1 MASHRRMI
9 VMRHAKSSWANPL
22 QSDHART
29 LNEKGRSDALLIAKT
44 LETRNWIPDVVY
56 LSDSERTRETMQR
69 MRIHL
74 DDAKEYILSELY
86 HATLMDVV
94 SALGDSLEGECPM
107 LLGHNPG
114 WEMMV
119 DWLSGSSIS
128 LQSGSVTLLER
139 TVDETLWHEK
149 GTWSLVELIL
159 PSNLL

>member
-29 LNEKGRSDALLIAKT
+29 LNERGRSDAPMVAKN
-44 LETRNWIPDVVY
+44 LVTRSWIPDVVY

-69 MRIHL
+69 MRTQFN
-74 DDAKEYILSELY
+74 DTKEFILPELY
-86 HATLMDVV
+86 LATLMDVV
-94 SALGDSLEGECPM
+94 GALGDTLEGECPM

-119 DWLSGSSIS
+119 DWLSDSSIS
-128 LQSGSVTLLER
+128 LPSGAAALLER
-139 TVDETLWHEK
+139 TVDETLWHQK
-149 GTWSLVELIL
+149 GTWSLVNLIL
-159 PSNLL
+159 PSDLI

>member
-9 VMRHAKSSWANPL
+9 VMRHAKSSWVNPL
-22 QSDHART
+22 QSDHARP
-29 LNEKGRSDALLIAKT
+29 LNERGRSDAQMVAKT
-44 LETRNWIPDVVY
+44 LDDRGWTPDVVY
-56 LSDSERTRETMQR
+56 LSDSERTRETIQR
-69 MRIHL
+69 MRMRM
-74 DDAKEYILSELY
+74 DDTKEFILSELY
-86 HATLMDVV
+86 QATLMDVV
-94 SALGDSLEGECPM
+94 GALGDSLEGECPM

-128 LQSGSVTLLER
+128 LPSGSVALLER